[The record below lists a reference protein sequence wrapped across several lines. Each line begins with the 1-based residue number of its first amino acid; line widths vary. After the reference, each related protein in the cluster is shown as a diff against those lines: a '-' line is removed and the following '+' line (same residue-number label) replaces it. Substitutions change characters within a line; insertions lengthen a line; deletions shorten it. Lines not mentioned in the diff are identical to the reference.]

1 MPSIGDFVNALA
13 KDDAL
18 AKKFDKRPKT
28 TMKAFG
34 LTPAQIKK
42 ILEGDIIGLRKQ
54 IENDLSPK
62 KPLVFRVK
70 RG

>member
-1 MPSIGDFVNALA
+1 MPTIGEFVNALA

-18 AKKFDKRPKT
+18 AKKFDKRPRT

-34 LTPAQIKK
+34 LTQAQIKK
-42 ILEGDIIGLRKQ
+42 IIAGDIIGLRKQ
-54 IENDLSPK
+54 IETDLNK